1 MDNRMAINE
10 ARVAVIDMAQKAI
23 DKARME
29 LVLAINEEEAMQAV
43 WEVRQASNHLADLC
57 EALFLTGGGEN
68 D

>member
-1 MDNRMAINE
+1 MDNKMAINE

-43 WEVRQASNHLADLC
+43 WEIRQAANHLSDLC

>member
-1 MDNRMAINE
+1 MDNKMEINE

-29 LVLAINEEEAMQAV
+29 LVLAINEDEAMQAML
-43 WEVRQASNHLADLC
+43 EIRQATNHMADLC